1 MGLIVDQVRRG
12 AGTTNDGNTARR
24 AFADTAKL
32 SEITGLDRGLI
43 DRFAVVLAAINTQ
56 QQVDPEKFE
65 TFAMDTARLYTALYG
80 WYRMPPSVHRVLV
93 HGAAVMRQ
101 LPLSVGTY
109 SEEPQESRQKHNK
122 QYRAGHASKVC
133 RQDTMRDQFNYLLV
147 SSDPV
152 CGSFRKSYNGR
163 GGEHSASPQRSGQLR
178 TSVAC

>member
-1 MGLIVDQVRRG
+1 MFQ
-12 AGTTNDGNTARR
+12 NTP
-24 AFADTAKL
+24 
-32 SEITGLDRGLI
+32 
-43 DRFAVVLAAINTQ
+43 AINTH

-80 WYRMPPSVHRVLV
+80 WYRMSPSVHRVLV

-133 RQDTMRDQFNYLLV
+133 RLHTMRDQFNYRLV
-147 SSDPV
+147 SSDSV
-152 CGSFRKSYNGR
+152 VVRIIQ
-163 GGEHSASPQRSGQLR
+163 EELQRPRRRRESTVRVRMSGQLR